1 MSNVMAAIFFRL
13 AVISMAIGVTG
24 CGEDKA
30 GRLAAEVEQSRS
42 TIAMLN
48 SEKNQLIDQISRL
61 QSDYDDLRSDYE
73 NLKVKETELSQWCR
87 QMAED
92 FGPGIWFV
100 GKDERPLPQQSI
112 PNATAARLI
121 DELNRMFKQSQL
133 PQVILV
139 QLNGDTAVVRISN
152 EQQLTQQMG
161 STGATS
167 YLQAVTYTLTSL
179 PGIDYVEFD
188 FQEGDHAAPG
198 RYSR

>member
-1 MSNVMAAIFFRL
+1 
-13 AVISMAIGVTG
+13 
-24 CGEDKA
+24 
-30 GRLAAEVEQSRS
+30 
-42 TIAMLN
+42 
-48 SEKNQLIDQISRL
+48 
-61 QSDYDDLRSDYE
+61 
-73 NLKVKETELSQWCR
+73 
-87 QMAED
+87 
-92 FGPGIWFV
+92 
-100 GKDERPLPQQSI
+100 
-112 PNATAARLI
+112 
-121 DELNRMFKQSQL
+121 LNRMFKQSQL